1 MAKKE
6 SKTKVENVENVDNI
20 EDVVVESGDNQVDF
34 SKISY
39 AETPEDKR
47 EEFFDS
53 MKKANVVL
61 MSMLTNME
69 KKCREMEAKAQ
80 GKVSD
85 DTYMRLIADHENFKR
100 RSSTSRSEGYNDGQ
114 VEVLTSIVEIVDNLD
129 RAISMIADENVASGV
144 KMIQKQLMEKLAHFG
159 VTEIDCLGK
168 PFDPEFHN
176 AVMQGEAET
185 PEQADTV
192 IEVFQKG
199 YYKGTKVL
207 RHSFVKVAV

>member
-61 MSMLTNME
+61 MSMLTDME

-129 RAISMIADENVASGV
+129 RAISMIADESVADRKSV
-144 KMIQKQLMEKLAHFG
+144 
-159 VTEIDCLGK
+159 V
-168 PFDPEFHN
+168 
-176 AVMQGEAET
+176 
-185 PEQADTV
+185 
-192 IEVFQKG
+192 
-199 YYKGTKVL
+199 
-207 RHSFVKVAV
+207 